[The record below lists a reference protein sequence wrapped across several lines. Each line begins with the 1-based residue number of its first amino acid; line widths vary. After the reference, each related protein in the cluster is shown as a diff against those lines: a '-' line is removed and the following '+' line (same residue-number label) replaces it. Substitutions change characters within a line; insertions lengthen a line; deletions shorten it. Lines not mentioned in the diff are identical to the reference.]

1 MTILNYVGRLYSL
14 DTLDTRFTK
23 SAAKSPSLSS
33 SNNARSNISAHDN
46 AGGVN
51 NTPSK
56 PSLWRTPE
64 FYLYYI
70 IFIVAV
76 PLMFKAAYDVSNRK
90 VSSFVGSSSLYLPIR
105 SDLG

>member
-23 SAAKSPSLSS
+23 SAKSPSLS
-33 SNNARSNISAHDN
+33 SNNARSNISADD
-46 AGGVN
+46 AGVN
-51 NTPSK
+51 NTPTK
-56 PSLWRTPE
+56 SLWRTPE

-90 VSSFVGSSSLYLPIR
+90 VFVVGSFFSI
-105 SDLG
+105 

>member
-33 SNNARSNISAHDN
+33 NNNARATISADD
-46 AGGVN
+46 AGVN
-51 NTPSK
+51 NTPPTKS
-56 PSLWRTPE
+56 SLWRTPE

-90 VSSFVGSSSLYLPIR
+90 AFRRVEEASSLSIR
-105 SDLG
+105 SESG